1 MDRIRNIKLIS
12 MQQFV
17 PSDVWKAEEFSSR
30 KHMKDTMYDRA
41 KASTDYHMANYPH
54 TY

>member
-1 MDRIRNIKLIS
+1 MDRIGDIKLIS
-12 MQQFV
+12 IQQFV
-17 PSDVWKAEEFSSR
+17 PSDVWKAEKFSSR

-41 KASTDYHMANYPH
+41 KASADYHMINYLH